1 MHNIKA
7 KVWFDFGN
15 LHWSSGFQTYT
26 SVIVNYMSNRLFW
39 STIIPQLENLSELK
53 DNSHPKKK
61 KKKIA
66 ILNSPL
72 SVPVYSVNY
81 LTHAGII

>member
-7 KVWFDFGN
+7 KMFSK
-15 LHWSSGFQTYT
+15 LHWCNEFQTYT
-26 SVIVNYMSNRLFW
+26 FVIKNYMLNRLFW
-39 STIIPQLENLSELK
+39 SIIIPQLENVSELK
-53 DNSHPKKK
+53 DNSVIQKKG
-61 KKKIA
+61 KKIA

-72 SVPVYSVNY
+72 AVPVYSVNY